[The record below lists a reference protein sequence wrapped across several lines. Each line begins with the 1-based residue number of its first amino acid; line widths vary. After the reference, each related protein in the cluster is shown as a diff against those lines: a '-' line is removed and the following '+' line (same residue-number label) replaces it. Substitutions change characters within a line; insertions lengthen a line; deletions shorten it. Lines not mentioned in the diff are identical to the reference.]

1 VVVYKSMCYHM
12 VLALCSEVNPQVPVF
27 ISMGMD
33 NSNITETMLRPYANS
48 IDIGHSKSGSA
59 HILILKSL
67 KVSGDDAME
76 VMQRAQLMIDRINEK
91 ILGCNCNDE

>member
-1 VVVYKSMCYHM
+1 M

-27 ISMGMD
+27 FTMGME
-33 NSNITETMLRPYANS
+33 NNNITETMLRPYANS

-76 VMQRAQLMIDRINEK
+76 VLQRAQLMIDRINQK
-91 ILGCNCNDE
+91 ILGSNE

>member
-1 VVVYKSMCYHM
+1 MVVNKSKCYHM
-12 VLALCSEVNPQVPVF
+12 VLALCSEMNPQKPVF
-27 ISMGMD
+27 FMMGME
-33 NSNITETMLRPYANS
+33 NNNITEPMLRPYANS

-76 VMQRAQLMIDRINEK
+76 VLQRAQLMIDRINQK
-91 ILGCNCNDE
+91 ILGSNE